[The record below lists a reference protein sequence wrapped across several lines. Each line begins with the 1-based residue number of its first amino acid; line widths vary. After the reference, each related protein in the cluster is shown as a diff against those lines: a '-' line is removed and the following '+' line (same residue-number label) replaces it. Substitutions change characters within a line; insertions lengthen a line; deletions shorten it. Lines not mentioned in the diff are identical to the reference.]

1 MGEPYFYSVGNLD
14 YNIGLFRIPCPDW
27 HECVDD
33 VGNSLASEHN
43 FASSL
48 EQSSASA
55 YVKATELII
64 IAHANIT
71 NSLLWG
77 ILLSAVLCTVAYLN
91 LILAL
96 MRWELLLS
104 SLIFRGF

>member
-1 MGEPYFYSVGNLD
+1 MSD
-14 YNIGLFRIPCPDW
+14 
-27 HECVDD
+27 VDD
-33 VGNSLASEHN
+33 VGNSLACEHN

-48 EQSSASA
+48 EQSSACA

-64 IAHANIT
+64 IAHTNIM
-71 NSLLWG
+71 NSSLLWG
-77 ILLSAVLCTVAYLN
+77 ILLSTVLCTVAYLN
-91 LILAL
+91 LIIAL